1 MSRRKFVVTLSSSSE
16 TLSGKTDGPE
26 HSDGSLSSGGGPELL
41 EKVDLLDVNDEVG
54 FEDDGPSGGYALS
67 AIELFSSRP
76 CLNRVSC
83 VAPGSPEADQLRKC
97 VDFGDTYIC
106 HFPSPEDRIWVS
118 PRPGW
123 QAVPSIFFTFG
134 LRIPMHPFLPLL
146 FEALGCG
153 FAQLSPNSFAQVMG
167 LIARCR
173 DYKVMPSLE
182 LLFAI
187 FRVKSIGGQVYL
199 DKKSGRSRLVKVPL
213 SNSGWQDKWA
223 YLEGG
228 EFAKMKPWSV
238 VPRDHMMALS
248 DMPHPFSSSFLSE
261 FHGATELYTVNNFA
275 NATFLSDCCCK
286 AYFL

>member
-1 MSRRKFVVTLSSSSE
+1 MSRRKLVVDLSSSSG

-26 HSDGSLSSGGGPELL
+26 CSSEPLSSGGGLELL
-41 EKVDLLDVNDEVG
+41 EKVDLLDVSDEVDLK
-54 FEDDGPSGGYALS
+54 DDSPSGGYALS
-67 AIELFSSRP
+67 AIELFSSQP

-83 VAPGSPEADQLRKC
+83 VTPGSPEADQLRKC
-97 VDFGDTYIC
+97 VDFGNTYTC
-106 HFPSPEDRIWVS
+106 HFPSSDDRIWVS

-123 QAVPSIFFTFG
+123 QAVPIIFFTFG

-199 DKKSGRSRLVKVPL
+199 DKKSGRSRLVRVPL
-213 SNSGWQDKWA
+213 SNSGWQGRWA

-238 VPRDHMMALS
+238 IPRDHMMALS
-248 DMPHPFSSSFLSE
+248 DMPHSFSSSFLSK
-261 FHGATELYTVNNFA
+261 FHGATEMYTINNFA
-275 NATFLSDCCCK
+275 DATFLSERCCK
-286 AYFL
+286 IYLL